1 MSITSIQFKNMADD
15 RRKQWYAHFLKF
27 VVLFISALAV
37 LSLFR
42 AFFLFYFS
50 KGIDAVN
57 ASSALPALWMGLRVD
72 AKWLSLSLVPAYLI
86 LLLAYWKPFFY
97 KYSTLFAGLGLTCMV
112 LLDAVNFGF
121 FSFYKTP
128 ISPLVFGFLQDDTKA
143 ILQTLWH
150 DWPIF
155 SYLFVLFA
163 GVAAPL
169 LISAFSFNRIKAN
182 PKALTLAL
190 LGVTSVLLLAFFIRG
205 SIGKF
210 PLRQEDFAV
219 SKVQLINA
227 SVPNGAAALYEATKA
242 WRNFQIKGEPSQALT
257 KFGYSNIEEAKND
270 LAVRTN
276 TSTQLSF
283 RPNVVFAV
291 MESMSGDIFNSHDSL
306 VNNTLGALEDALKD
320 AVVFRKSVSIENGTF
335 PSLEG
340 LLFDTPISPISQ
352 SIYGRKELSFS
363 QVRAFKEAGY
373 RTIFLTGYP
382 EPWRQ
387 INDTFKFYG
396 FEEIY
401 GQAAIGEKFPNAEK
415 SPWGIGDKW
424 MFKFAEDLLKEAE
437 GTGRPVFIMMLSTT
451 NHPPFKVPD
460 GEKVSKVDLKKL
472 PKIVNIEGSYE
483 GNMELLLQTYQY
495 AANSL
500 GNFILDLK
508 DEGWLKNT
516 IVAATGDHNARMNYQ
531 SEGNWHHVYGVP
543 VLFWL
548 PDQKLRASVDT
559 NRWVSHRDILPSL
572 LVMSTGKVL
581 GNEKG
586 RNLFAKDIEEGAV
599 SFIGWSGS
607 GFVIGK
613 PGMVTLNGK
622 KLECYGWQDDKLI
635 KAEHCSKEQE
645 KMGKEARA
653 QRAIS
658 EFIVRKGLN
667 E

>member
-1 MSITSIQFKNMADD
+1 MGVAAQKVNQNLPNSGFFITS
-15 RRKQWYAHFLKF
+15 L
-27 VVLFISALAV
+27 VV

-42 AFFLFYFS
+42 AFFLYYFS
-50 KGIDAVN
+50 AGLNITPRDWLL
-57 ASSALPALWMGLRVD
+57 ALGVGVRVD
-72 AKWLSLSLVPAYLI
+72 AKWLSLALLPAFLVFI
-86 LLLAYWKPFFY
+86 FSYWKPFFF
-97 KYSTLFAGLGLTCMV
+97 KYSAVLAGIGLFGMV
-112 LLDAVNFGF
+112 LLDTVNFGF

-128 ISPLVFGFLQDDTKA
+128 ISPLVFGFFQDDTKA
-143 ILQTLWH
+143 ILQTLWQ
-150 DWPIF
+150 DWPVL
-155 SYLFVLFA
+155 SYLLVLCA
-163 GVAAPL
+163 GLALPFVAA
-169 LISAFSFNRIKAN
+169 SVCFNRLKTN
-182 PKALTLAL
+182 PRGCLLFL
-190 LGVTSVLLLAFFIRG
+190 LGCVSILLFAFFIRG

-219 SKVQLINA
+219 SKIQLVNA

-257 KFGYSNIEEAKND
+257 KFGYANIEEAKND
-270 LAVRTN
+270 LAVRN
-276 TSTQLSF
+276 NASTQLNF

-306 VNNTLGALEDALKD
+306 VNNTLGALDNALKD
-320 AVVFRKSVSIENGTF
+320 AVVFRKGVSIENGTF

-352 SIYGRKELSFS
+352 SIYGRKVLSFS

-373 RTIFLTGYP
+373 RTIFLTGCP

-508 DEGWLKNT
+508 DKGWLKNT

-548 PDQKLRASVDT
+548 PDQQLKSSADSD
-559 NRWVSHRDILPSL
+559 RWVSHRDIIPTL
-572 LVMSTGKVL
+572 LAMSTGKIL

-599 SFIGWSGS
+599 SFIGWSGA

-622 KLECYGWQDDKLI
+622 NLECYNWQDDKLI
-635 KAEHCSKEQE
+635 KADRCSKEQE

-658 EFIVRKGLN
+658 EYIVRKGLA

>member
-1 MSITSIQFKNMADD
+1 MSTKTQSELSKFFGPVVATGAERICVRNLNNEFSCFKISKKIHSKET
-15 RRKQWYAHFLKF
+15 RREIKYFKFLKKRGISSSF
-27 VVLFISALAV
+27 IPSFISDFETKDEVIIEQELIADHPEQNLFAFRV
-37 LSLFR
+37 EEFVADASDNQLTKLEKLFR
-42 AFFLFYFS
+42 ELYAELKEKNIIIS
-50 KGIDAVN
+50 D
-57 ASSALPALWMGLRVD
+57 LH
-72 AKWLSLSLVPAYLI
+72 
-86 LLLAYWKPFFY
+86 
-97 KYSTLFAGLGLTCMV
+97 AGNMMIYC
-112 LLDAVNFGF
+112 D
-121 FSFYKTP
+121 
-128 ISPLVFGFLQDDTKA
+128 
-143 ILQTLWH
+143 
-150 DWPIF
+150 
-155 SYLFVLFA
+155 
-163 GVAAPL
+163 
-169 LISAFSFNRIKAN
+169 
-182 PKALTLAL
+182 
-190 LGVTSVLLLAFFIRG
+190 
-205 SIGKF
+205 
-210 PLRQEDFAV
+210 V

-257 KFGYSNIEEAKND
+257 KFGYSNIEEAKKD
-270 LAVRTN
+270 LAVRAH

-283 RPNVVFAV
+283 RPNVVFTV

-306 VNNTLGALEDALKD
+306 ANNTLGSLETAMED
-320 AVVFRKSVSIENGTF
+320 AVVFRKGVSIENGTF

-373 RTIFLTGYP
+373 RTIFLTGCP

-415 SPWGIGDKW
+415 SSWGIGDKW

-460 GEKVSKVDLKKL
+460 GEQVSKVDISKL
-472 PKIVNIEGSYE
+472 PKTINLEGSYD
-483 GNMELLLQTYQY
+483 GNMEMLLKTYQY

-500 GNFILDLK
+500 GNFILDLRNK
-508 DEGWLKNT
+508 GWLKNT
-516 IVAATGDHNARMNYQ
+516 IVAATGDHNARMRYQ
-531 SEGNWHHVYGVP
+531 SEGNWHHVFGVP

-548 PDQKLRASVDT
+548 PDQNLKASVDT
-559 NRWVSHRDILPSL
+559 DRWVSHRDILPSL
-572 LVMSTGKVL
+572 LAMSTGKIL

-613 PGMVTLNGK
+613 PGLVTLNSK
-622 KLECYGWQDDKLI
+622 NLECYGWQDDRLVKV
-635 KAEHCSKEQE
+635 ERCSKEQE

-658 EFIVRKGLN
+658 EYIVRKGLN

>member
-1 MSITSIQFKNMADD
+1 
-15 RRKQWYAHFLKF
+15 
-27 VVLFISALAV
+27 
-37 LSLFR
+37 
-42 AFFLFYFS
+42 
-50 KGIDAVN
+50 
-57 ASSALPALWMGLRVD
+57 
-72 AKWLSLSLVPAYLI
+72 
-86 LLLAYWKPFFY
+86 
-97 KYSTLFAGLGLTCMV
+97 MV
-112 LLDAVNFGF
+112 LLDTVNFGF

-128 ISPLVFGFLQDDTKA
+128 ISPLVFGFFQDDTKA
-143 ILQTLWH
+143 ILQTLWQ
-150 DWPIF
+150 DWPVL
-155 SYLFVLFA
+155 SYLLVLCA
-163 GVAAPL
+163 GLALPFVAA
-169 LISAFSFNRIKAN
+169 SVCFNRLKTN
-182 PKALTLAL
+182 PRGCLLFL
-190 LGVTSVLLLAFFIRG
+190 LGCVSILLFAFFIRG

-219 SKVQLINA
+219 SKIQLVNA

-257 KFGYSNIEEAKND
+257 KFGYANIEEAKND
-270 LAVRTN
+270 LAVRN
-276 TSTQLSF
+276 NASTQLNF

-306 VNNTLGALEDALKD
+306 VNNTLGALDNALKD
-320 AVVFRKSVSIENGTF
+320 AVVFRKGVSIENGTF

-352 SIYGRKELSFS
+352 SIYGRKVLSFS

-373 RTIFLTGYP
+373 RTIFLTGCP

-508 DEGWLKNT
+508 DKGWLKNT

-548 PDQKLRASVDT
+548 PDQQL
-559 NRWVSHRDILPSL
+559 
-572 LVMSTGKVL
+572 
-581 GNEKG
+581 
-586 RNLFAKDIEEGAV
+586 
-599 SFIGWSGS
+599 
-607 GFVIGK
+607 
-613 PGMVTLNGK
+613 
-622 KLECYGWQDDKLI
+622 
-635 KAEHCSKEQE
+635 
-645 KMGKEARA
+645 
-653 QRAIS
+653 
-658 EFIVRKGLN
+658 
-667 E
+667 

>member
-1 MSITSIQFKNMADD
+1 MSHQLSIDQENYWYKQFLKAIIFFITS
-15 RRKQWYAHFLKF
+15 L
-27 VVLFISALAV
+27 VV

-42 AFFLFYFS
+42 AFFLYYFS
-50 KGIDAVN
+50 AGLNITPRDWLL
-57 ASSALPALWMGLRVD
+57 ALGVGVRVD
-72 AKWLSLSLVPAYLI
+72 AKWLSLALLPAFLVFI
-86 LLLAYWKPFFY
+86 FSYWKPFFF
-97 KYSTLFAGLGLTCMV
+97 KYSAVLAGIGLFGMV
-112 LLDAVNFGF
+112 LLDTVNFGF

-128 ISPLVFGFLQDDTKA
+128 ISPLVFGFFQDDTKA
-143 ILQTLWH
+143 ILQTLWQ
-150 DWPIF
+150 DWPVL
-155 SYLFVLFA
+155 SYLLVLCA
-163 GVAAPL
+163 GLALPFVAA
-169 LISAFSFNRIKAN
+169 SVCFNRLKTN
-182 PKALTLAL
+182 PRGCLLFL
-190 LGVTSVLLLAFFIRG
+190 LGCVSILLFAFFIRG

-219 SKVQLINA
+219 SKIQLVNA

-257 KFGYSNIEEAKND
+257 KFGYANIEEAKND
-270 LAVRTN
+270 LAVRN
-276 TSTQLSF
+276 NASTQLNF

-306 VNNTLGALEDALKD
+306 VNNTLGALDNALKD
-320 AVVFRKSVSIENGTF
+320 AVVFRKGVSIENGTF

-373 RTIFLTGYP
+373 RTIFLTGCP

-500 GNFILDLK
+500 GNFILELK
-508 DEGWLKNT
+508 DKGWLKNT

-548 PDQKLRASVDT
+548 PDQQLKSSADSD
-559 NRWVSHRDILPSL
+559 RWVSHRDIIPTL
-572 LVMSTGKVL
+572 LAMSTGKIL

-599 SFIGWSGS
+599 SFIGWSGA

-622 KLECYGWQDDKLI
+622 NLECYNWQDDKLI
-635 KAEHCSKEQE
+635 KADRCSKEQE

-658 EFIVRKGLN
+658 EYIVRKGLA

>member
-1 MSITSIQFKNMADD
+1 MKYQKNN
-15 RRKQWYAHFLKF
+15 WFVHFLKSLVFF
-27 VVLFISALAV
+27 VSALFV
-37 LSLFR
+37 LTLFR
-42 AFFLFYFS
+42 LYFLYYFS
-50 KGIDAVN
+50 IG
-57 ASSALPALWMGLRVD
+57 SSEVTLHRILPALWVGLRID
-72 AKWLSLSLVPAYLI
+72 AKWLALSLTPGF
-86 LLLAYWKPFFY
+86 LLFLLSYRKPFLY
-97 KYSTLFAGLGLTCMV
+97 KYSVLFAGLGLFLIV

-128 ISPLVFGFLQDDTKA
+128 ISPLIFGLFQDDTKA
-143 ILQTLWH
+143 ILETLWS
-150 DWPIF
+150 DWPILP
-155 SYLFVLFA
+155 YLFILAA
-163 GVAAPL
+163 GTIFP
-169 LISAFSFNRIKAN
+169 F
-182 PKALTLAL
+182 L
-190 LGVTSVLLLAFFIRG
+190 LGFVTFNKVKFSPQGKFLCVLGLSSLLMITFLIRG
-205 SIGKF
+205 SLGKF

-257 KFGYSNIEEAKND
+257 KFGYSNIEEAETD

-276 TSTQLSF
+276 KSTQLSF

-306 VNNTLGALEDALKD
+306 LNNTLGALDNALED
-320 AVVFRKSVSIENGTF
+320 AVVFRKAVSIENGTF

-373 RTIFLTGYP
+373 RTIFLTGCP

-508 DEGWLKNT
+508 DKGWLKNT

-531 SEGNWHHVYGVP
+531 SEGNWHHVFGVP

-548 PDQKLRASVDT
+548 PDQQLKSSADT
-559 NRWVSHRDILPSL
+559 DRWVSHRDIIPTL
-572 LVMSTGKVL
+572 LAMSTGKIL
-581 GNEKG
+581 SNEKG

-599 SFIGWSGS
+599 SFIGWSGA

-622 KLECYGWQDDKLI
+622 NLECYNWQDDKLI
-635 KAEHCSKEQE
+635 KADRCSKEQE

-658 EFIVRKGLN
+658 EYIVRKGLA

>member
-1 MSITSIQFKNMADD
+1 MKYQKNI
-15 RRKQWYAHFLKF
+15 WFVHFLKSIVF
-27 VVLFISALAV
+27 FISALFV
-37 LSLFR
+37 LALFR
-42 AFFLFYFS
+42 LAFLYYFS
-50 KGIDAVN
+50 IGSTEVTLNRI
-57 ASSALPALWMGLRVD
+57 LPALWVGLRID
-72 AKWLSLSLVPAYLI
+72 AKWLALGLTPGFLLFLLS
-86 LLLAYWKPFFY
+86 YWKPFLF
-97 KYSTLFAGLGLTCMV
+97 KYSALLAGFSLFSMV

-128 ISPLVFGFLQDDTKA
+128 ISPLIFGLFQDDTKA
-143 ILQTLWH
+143 ILETLWS
-150 DWPIF
+150 DWPILPYLLVLVLGTVFPFLSGFLTFNKVRF
-155 SYLFVLFA
+155 SPRGRSLFVL
-163 GVAAPL
+163 G
-169 LISAFSFNRIKAN
+169 LISFLIIAF
-182 PKALTLAL
+182 L
-190 LGVTSVLLLAFFIRG
+190 IRG
-205 SIGKF
+205 SLGKF

-219 SKVQLINA
+219 SRIQIINA
-227 SVPNGAAALYEATKA
+227 SVPNGAAALYESVKA
-242 WRNFQIKGEPSQALT
+242 WRNFQIKGDPTQALT
-257 KFGYSNIEEAKND
+257 KFGFATVEQAEKD
-270 LAVRTN
+270 LPKRN
-276 TSTQLSF
+276 KYQTQLPF
-283 RPNVVFAV
+283 RPNVVFTV
-291 MESMSGDIFNSHDSL
+291 MESMSGDIFNSHDAL
-306 VNNTLGALEDALKD
+306 INNTLGALDRALED
-320 AVVFRKSVSIENGTF
+320 AVVFRKAVSIENGTF

-340 LLFDTPISPISQ
+340 LLFDSPLNPISQ
-352 SIYGRKELSFS
+352 SAYGRKELSFS

-373 RTIFLTGYP
+373 RTIFLTGCP

-401 GQAAIGEKFPNAEK
+401 GQAAIGEKFPHAEK

-472 PKIVNIEGSYE
+472 PKIVNIEGSYD
-483 GNMELLLQTYQY
+483 GNMEMLLKTYQY

-508 DEGWLKNT
+508 KKGWLKNT
-516 IVAATGDHNARMNYQ
+516 IVAATGDHNARMRYQ
-531 SEGNWHHVYGVP
+531 SEGNWHHVFGVP
-543 VLFWL
+543 VLFWI
-548 PDQKLRASVDT
+548 PDQQLKSSADT
-559 NRWVSHRDILPSL
+559 DKWVSHRDIIPTL
-572 LVMSTGKVL
+572 LAMSTGKVL

-586 RNLFAKDIEEGAV
+586 RNLFSKDIEEGAV
-599 SFIGWSGS
+599 SFIGWSGA

-622 KLECYGWQDDKLI
+622 NLECYNWQDDKLI
-635 KAEHCSKEQE
+635 KAERCSKEQE
-645 KMGKEARA
+645 TMGKEARA

>member
-1 MSITSIQFKNMADD
+1 MEAVFLIKFFGRKTSFSIQNDCV
-15 RRKQWYAHFLKF
+15 H
-27 VVLFISALAV
+27 
-37 LSLFR
+37 
-42 AFFLFYFS
+42 FFLYYFS
-50 KGIDAVN
+50 AGLNITPRDWLL
-57 ASSALPALWMGLRVD
+57 ALGVGVRVD
-72 AKWLSLSLVPAYLI
+72 AKWLSLALLPAFLVFI
-86 LLLAYWKPFFY
+86 FSYWKPFFF
-97 KYSTLFAGLGLTCMV
+97 KYSAVLAGIGIFGMV
-112 LLDAVNFGF
+112 LLDTVNFGF

-128 ISPLVFGFLQDDTKA
+128 ISPLVFGFFQDDTKA
-143 ILQTLWH
+143 ILQTLWQ
-150 DWPIF
+150 DWPVL
-155 SYLFVLFA
+155 SYLLVLCA
-163 GVAAPL
+163 GLALPFVAA
-169 LISAFSFNRIKAN
+169 SVCFNRLKTN
-182 PKALTLAL
+182 PRGCLLFL
-190 LGVTSVLLLAFFIRG
+190 LGCVSILLFAFFIRG

-219 SKVQLINA
+219 SKIQLVNA

-257 KFGYSNIEEAKND
+257 KFGYANIEEAKND
-270 LAVRTN
+270 LAVRN
-276 TSTQLSF
+276 NASTQLNF

-306 VNNTLGALEDALKD
+306 VNNTLGALDNALKD
-320 AVVFRKSVSIENGTF
+320 AVVFRKGVSIENGTF

-373 RTIFLTGYP
+373 RTIFLTGCP

-508 DEGWLKNT
+508 DKGWLKNT

-548 PDQKLRASVDT
+548 PDQQLKSSADSD
-559 NRWVSHRDILPSL
+559 RWVSHRDIIPTL
-572 LVMSTGKVL
+572 LAISTGKIL

-599 SFIGWSGS
+599 SFIGWSGA

-622 KLECYGWQDDKLI
+622 NLECYNWQDDKLI
-635 KAEHCSKEQE
+635 KADRCSKEQE

-658 EFIVRKGLN
+658 EYIVRKGLA

>member
-1 MSITSIQFKNMADD
+1 M
-15 RRKQWYAHFLKF
+15 
-27 VVLFISALAV
+27 
-37 LSLFR
+37 
-42 AFFLFYFS
+42 
-50 KGIDAVN
+50 
-57 ASSALPALWMGLRVD
+57 
-72 AKWLSLSLVPAYLI
+72 
-86 LLLAYWKPFFY
+86 
-97 KYSTLFAGLGLTCMV
+97 
-112 LLDAVNFGF
+112 
-121 FSFYKTP
+121 
-128 ISPLVFGFLQDDTKA
+128 
-143 ILQTLWH
+143 
-150 DWPIF
+150 
-155 SYLFVLFA
+155 
-163 GVAAPL
+163 
-169 LISAFSFNRIKAN
+169 
-182 PKALTLAL
+182 
-190 LGVTSVLLLAFFIRG
+190 
-205 SIGKF
+205 
-210 PLRQEDFAV
+210 
-219 SKVQLINA
+219 
-227 SVPNGAAALYEATKA
+227 
-242 WRNFQIKGEPSQALT
+242 
-257 KFGYSNIEEAKND
+257 
-270 LAVRTN
+270 AVRN
-276 TSTQLSF
+276 NASTQLNF

-306 VNNTLGALEDALKD
+306 VNNTLGALDNALKD
-320 AVVFRKSVSIENGTF
+320 AVVFRKGVSIENGTF

-352 SIYGRKELSFS
+352 SIYGRKVLSFS

-373 RTIFLTGYP
+373 RTIFLTGCP

-508 DEGWLKNT
+508 DKGWLKNT

-548 PDQKLRASVDT
+548 PDQQLKSSADSD
-559 NRWVSHRDILPSL
+559 RWVSHRDIIPTL
-572 LVMSTGKVL
+572 LAMSTGKIL

-599 SFIGWSGS
+599 SFIGWSGA

-622 KLECYGWQDDKLI
+622 NLECYNWQDDKLI
-635 KAEHCSKEQE
+635 KADRCSKEQE

-658 EFIVRKGLN
+658 EYIVRKGLA

>member
-1 MSITSIQFKNMADD
+1 MTSTSVQFTNNTKD
-15 RRKQWYAHFLKF
+15 RRKEWLTHFLKF
-27 VVLFISALAV
+27 VVLFVSALAI

-50 KGIDAVN
+50 KGIDAVTIN
-57 ASSALPALWMGLRVD
+57 SVLPALWMGIRVD
-72 AKWLSLSLVPAYLI
+72 AKWLSLSLIPAYLI
-86 LLLAYWKPFFY
+86 LLPAYWKPFLY
-97 KYSTLFAGLGLTCMV
+97 KYSTLFAGLGLICMV
-112 LLDAVNFGF
+112 FLNAVNFGF

-128 ISPLVFGFLQDDTKA
+128 ISSLVFGFLQDDTRA

-155 SYLFVLFA
+155 NYLSVLLI
-163 GVAAPL
+163 GLTVPL
-169 LISAFSFNRIKAN
+169 LISGFSFNGLKAN
-182 PKALTLAL
+182 PKSHSLLL
-190 LGVTSVLLLAFFIRG
+190 LGIVSILLLAFFIRG

-227 SVPNGAAALYEATKA
+227 SVPNGAAALYEAAKA

-257 KFGYSNIEEAKND
+257 KFGYANLEEAKKD
-270 LAVRTN
+270 LAVRGK

-283 RPNVVFAV
+283 RPNVVLAV

-306 VNNTLGALEDALKD
+306 VNNTLGALATALED
-320 AVVFRKSVSIENGTF
+320 AVVFRKAVSIENGTF

-373 RTIFLTGYP
+373 RTIFLTGSP

-387 INDTFKFYG
+387 INETFKFYG

-460 GEKVSKVDLKKL
+460 GEQVSKVDLSKL
-472 PKIVNIEGSYE
+472 PKIINLEGSYD
-483 GNMELLLQTYQY
+483 GNMEMLLKTYQY

-508 DEGWLKNT
+508 NKGWLKNT
-516 IVAATGDHNARMNYQ
+516 IVAATGDHNARMRYQ
-531 SEGNWHHVYGVP
+531 SEGNWHHVFGVP

-548 PDQKLRASVDT
+548 PDQQVKSSANSD
-559 NRWVSHRDILPSL
+559 RWVSHRDIVPTL
-572 LVMSTGKVL
+572 LAMATGKIL

-586 RNLFAKDIEEGAV
+586 RNLFAKDVKEGAV

-622 KLECYGWQDDKLI
+622 NLECYSWHEDKLV
-635 KAEHCSKEQE
+635 KAERCSNEQE
-645 KMGKEARA
+645 TMGKEATA

>member
-1 MSITSIQFKNMADD
+1 MKSQKNI
-15 RRKQWYAHFLKF
+15 WFVHFLKSVVFF
-27 VVLFISALAV
+27 VSTLIVLA
-37 LSLFR
+37 LFR
-42 AFFLFYFS
+42 IAFLYYFS
-50 KGIDAVN
+50 IGSTEVTLN
-57 ASSALPALWMGLRVD
+57 RLLPALWVGLRLD
-72 AKWLSLSLVPAYLI
+72 AKWLALSLTPGF
-86 LLLAYWKPFFY
+86 LLFLLSYWKPFLF
-97 KYSTLFAGLGLTCMV
+97 KYSALFAGLGLFSMV

-128 ISPLVFGFLQDDTKA
+128 ISPLIFGLFQDDTKA
-143 ILQTLWH
+143 ILETLWS
-150 DWPIF
+150 DWPIL
-155 SYLFVLFA
+155 SYLLVLVLGTFLPFLF
-163 GVAAPL
+163 GSLTFNKVKFSPRGNSL
-169 LISAFSFNRIKAN
+169 FLIG
-182 PKALTLAL
+182 LA
-190 LGVTSVLLLAFFIRG
+190 SVMIMTFLIRG
-205 SIGKF
+205 SLGKF

-219 SKVQLINA
+219 SKIQLINA
-227 SVPNGAAALYEATKA
+227 SVPNGAAALYESVKA
-242 WRNFQIKGEPSQALT
+242 WRNFQIKGDPAQALT
-257 KFGYSNIEEAKND
+257 KFGFTTVEQAEKD
-270 LAVRTN
+270 LPKRN
-276 TSTQLSF
+276 KPQTQLPF
-283 RPNVVFAV
+283 RPNVVFTV
-291 MESMSGDIFNSHDSL
+291 MESMSGDIFNSHDVL
-306 VNNTLGALEDALKD
+306 LNNTLGALESALED
-320 AVVFRKSVSIENGTF
+320 AVVYRKAVSIENGTF

-340 LLFDTPISPISQ
+340 LLFDTPLNPISQ
-352 SIYGRKELSFS
+352 SAYGRKELSFS

-373 RTIFLTGYP
+373 RTIFLTGCP

-396 FEEIY
+396 FDEIY

-460 GEKVSKVDLKKL
+460 GEQVSKVNLNKL
-472 PKIVNIEGSYE
+472 PKIINIEGSYD
-483 GNMELLLQTYQY
+483 GNMEMLLKTYQY

-508 DEGWLKNT
+508 NKGWLKNT
-516 IVAATGDHNARMNYQ
+516 IVAATGDHNARMRYQ
-531 SEGNWHHVYGVP
+531 SEGNWHHVFGVP
-543 VLFWL
+543 VLFWI
-548 PDQKLRASVDT
+548 PDQQLKVSVNSD
-559 NRWVSHRDILPSL
+559 RWVSHRDIIPTL
-572 LVMSTGKVL
+572 LAMSTGKTL

-586 RNLFAKDIEEGAV
+586 RNLFAKGIEEGAV
-599 SFIGWSGS
+599 SFIGWSGA

-622 KLECYGWQDDKLI
+622 NLECYNWQDDKLV
-635 KAEHCSKEQE
+635 KAERCSKEQE

>member
-1 MSITSIQFKNMADD
+1 MTNQSAIDQKNYWL
-15 RRKQWYAHFLKF
+15 KHFLKAIIF
-27 VVLFISALAV
+27 FIFSLVV

-42 AFFLFYFS
+42 VFFFFYFS
-50 KGIDAVN
+50 TGLN
-57 ASSALPALWMGLRVD
+57 LSAPNFLPAVGIGIRVD
-72 AKWLSLSLVPAYLI
+72 AKWLSLALLPAFLFF
-86 LLLAYWKPFFY
+86 LCSYWKPFLF
-97 KYSTLFAGLGLTCMV
+97 KYSTLLAGIGLFSMV

-128 ISPLVFGFLQDDTKA
+128 ISPLVFGFFQDDTKA
-143 ILQTLWH
+143 ILQTLWQ
-150 DWPIF
+150 DWPIL
-155 SYLFVLFA
+155 SYLLVLFA
-163 GVAAPL
+163 GLVVPFIAA
-169 LISAFSFNRIKAN
+169 SFFFNRVKNNLKGYQFI
-182 PKALTLAL
+182 L
-190 LGVTSVLLLAFFIRG
+190 LSIVCILLFAFFIRG

-242 WRNFQIKGEPSQALT
+242 WRNFQIKGEPSQALA
-257 KFGYSNIEEAKND
+257 KFGYASIEEAKKD
-270 LAVRTN
+270 LAVREN

-306 VNNTLGALEDALKD
+306 VNNTLGALETALEDAI
-320 AVVFRKSVSIENGTF
+320 VFRKAVSIENGTF

-373 RTIFLTGYP
+373 RTIFLTGCP

-415 SPWGIGDKW
+415 SAWGIGDKW

-460 GEKVSKVDLKKL
+460 GEQLSKVDISKL
-472 PKIVNIEGSYE
+472 PKTINLEGSYD
-483 GNMELLLQTYQY
+483 GNMEMLLKTYQY

-508 DEGWLKNT
+508 SKGWLKNT
-516 IVAATGDHNARMNYQ
+516 IVAATGDHNARMRYQ
-531 SEGNWHHVYGVP
+531 SEGNWHHVFGVP

-548 PDQKLRASVDT
+548 PDQQLKSSADT
-559 NRWVSHRDILPSL
+559 DRWVSHRDIIPTL
-572 LVMSTGKVL
+572 LAMSTGKVL

-586 RNLFAKDIEEGAV
+586 RNLFAKDIQEGAV

-622 KLECYGWQDDKLI
+622 NLECYNWRDDKLV
-635 KAEHCSKEQE
+635 KTESCSKAQE
-645 KMGKEARA
+645 EMGKDARA

-658 EFIVRKGLN
+658 EYIVREGLQ

>member
-1 MSITSIQFKNMADD
+1 MLHQLSIDQENY
-15 RRKQWYAHFLKF
+15 WYKHFLKAIIF
-27 VVLFISALAV
+27 FITSLVV

-42 AFFLFYFS
+42 AFFLYYFS
-50 KGIDAVN
+50 AGLNITPRDWLL
-57 ASSALPALWMGLRVD
+57 ALGVGVRVD
-72 AKWLSLSLVPAYLI
+72 AKWLSLALLPAFLVFI
-86 LLLAYWKPFFY
+86 FSYWKPFFF
-97 KYSTLFAGLGLTCMV
+97 KYSAVLAGIGLFGMV
-112 LLDAVNFGF
+112 LLDTVNFGF

-128 ISPLVFGFLQDDTKA
+128 ISPLVFGFFQDDTKA
-143 ILQTLWH
+143 ILQTLWQ
-150 DWPIF
+150 DWPVL
-155 SYLFVLFA
+155 SYLLVLCA
-163 GVAAPL
+163 GLALPFVAA
-169 LISAFSFNRIKAN
+169 SVCFNRLKTN
-182 PKALTLAL
+182 PRGCLLFL
-190 LGVTSVLLLAFFIRG
+190 LGCVSILLFAFFIRG

-219 SKVQLINA
+219 SKIQLVNA

-257 KFGYSNIEEAKND
+257 KFGYANIEEAKND
-270 LAVRTN
+270 LAVRN
-276 TSTQLSF
+276 NASTQLNF

-306 VNNTLGALEDALKD
+306 VNNTLGALDNALKD
-320 AVVFRKSVSIENGTF
+320 AVVFRKGVSIENGTF

-373 RTIFLTGYP
+373 RTIFLTGCP

-508 DEGWLKNT
+508 DKGWLQNT

-548 PDQKLRASVDT
+548 PDQQLKSSADSD
-559 NRWVSHRDILPSL
+559 RWVSHRDIIPTL
-572 LVMSTGKVL
+572 LAMSTGKIL

-599 SFIGWSGS
+599 SFIGWSGA

-622 KLECYGWQDDKLI
+622 NLECYNWQDDKLI
-635 KAEHCSKEQE
+635 KADRCSKEQE

-658 EFIVRKGLN
+658 EYIVRKGLA

>member
-1 MSITSIQFKNMADD
+1 MSHQLSIDQENY
-15 RRKQWYAHFLKF
+15 WYKHFLKAIIF
-27 VVLFISALAV
+27 FITSLVV

-42 AFFLFYFS
+42 AFFLYYFS
-50 KGIDAVN
+50 AGLNITPRDWLL
-57 ASSALPALWMGLRVD
+57 ALGVGVRVD
-72 AKWLSLSLVPAYLI
+72 AKWLSLALLPAFLVFI
-86 LLLAYWKPFFY
+86 FSYWKPFFF
-97 KYSTLFAGLGLTCMV
+97 KYSAVLAGIGLFGMV
-112 LLDAVNFGF
+112 LLDTVNFGF

-128 ISPLVFGFLQDDTKA
+128 ISPLVFGFFQDDTKA
-143 ILQTLWH
+143 ILQTLWQ
-150 DWPIF
+150 DWPVL
-155 SYLFVLFA
+155 SYLLVLCA
-163 GVAAPL
+163 GLALPFVAA
-169 LISAFSFNRIKAN
+169 SVCFNRLKTN
-182 PKALTLAL
+182 PRGCLLFL
-190 LGVTSVLLLAFFIRG
+190 LGCVSILLFAFFIRG

-219 SKVQLINA
+219 SKIQLVNA

-257 KFGYSNIEEAKND
+257 KFGYANIEEAKND
-270 LAVRTN
+270 LAVRN
-276 TSTQLSF
+276 NASTQLNF

-306 VNNTLGALEDALKD
+306 VNNTLGALDNALKD
-320 AVVFRKSVSIENGTF
+320 AVVFRKGVSIENGTF

-352 SIYGRKELSFS
+352 SIYGRKVLSFS
-363 QVRAFKEAGY
+363 QVRAF
-373 RTIFLTGYP
+373 
-382 EPWRQ
+382 
-387 INDTFKFYG
+387 
-396 FEEIY
+396 
-401 GQAAIGEKFPNAEK
+401 
-415 SPWGIGDKW
+415 
-424 MFKFAEDLLKEAE
+424 KEAE

-508 DEGWLKNT
+508 DKGWLKNT

-548 PDQKLRASVDT
+548 PDQQLKSSADSD
-559 NRWVSHRDILPSL
+559 RWVSHRDIIPTL
-572 LVMSTGKVL
+572 LAMSTGKIL

-599 SFIGWSGS
+599 SFIGWSGA

-622 KLECYGWQDDKLI
+622 NLECYNWQDDKLI
-635 KAEHCSKEQE
+635 KADRCSKEQE

-658 EFIVRKGLN
+658 EYIVRKGLA

>member
-1 MSITSIQFKNMADD
+1 MSHQLSIDQENY
-15 RRKQWYAHFLKF
+15 WYKHFLKAIIF
-27 VVLFISALAV
+27 FITSLVV

-42 AFFLFYFS
+42 AFFLYYFS
-50 KGIDAVN
+50 AGLNITPRDWLL
-57 ASSALPALWMGLRVD
+57 ALGVGVRVD
-72 AKWLSLSLVPAYLI
+72 AKWLSLALLPAFLVFI
-86 LLLAYWKPFFY
+86 FSYWKPFFF
-97 KYSTLFAGLGLTCMV
+97 KYSAVLAGIGLFGMV
-112 LLDAVNFGF
+112 LLDTVNFGF

-128 ISPLVFGFLQDDTKA
+128 ISPLVFGFFQDDTKA
-143 ILQTLWH
+143 ILQTLWQ
-150 DWPIF
+150 DWPVL
-155 SYLFVLFA
+155 SYLLVLCA
-163 GVAAPL
+163 GLALPFVAA
-169 LISAFSFNRIKAN
+169 SVCFNRLKTN
-182 PKALTLAL
+182 PRGCLLFL
-190 LGVTSVLLLAFFIRG
+190 LGCVSILLFAFFIRG

-219 SKVQLINA
+219 SKIQLVNA

-257 KFGYSNIEEAKND
+257 KFGYANIEEAKND
-270 LAVRTN
+270 LAVRN
-276 TSTQLSF
+276 NASTQLNF

-306 VNNTLGALEDALKD
+306 VNNTLGALDNALKD
-320 AVVFRKSVSIENGTF
+320 AVVFRKGVSIENGTF

-352 SIYGRKELSFS
+352 SIYGRKVLSFS

-373 RTIFLTGYP
+373 RTIFLTGCP

-424 MFKFAEDLLKEAE
+424 MFKFDEDLLKEAE

-508 DEGWLKNT
+508 DKGWLKNT

-548 PDQKLRASVDT
+548 PDQQLKSSADSD
-559 NRWVSHRDILPSL
+559 RWVSHRDIIPTL
-572 LVMSTGKVL
+572 LAMSTGKIL

-599 SFIGWSGS
+599 SFIGWSGA

-622 KLECYGWQDDKLI
+622 NLECYNWQDDKLI
-635 KAEHCSKEQE
+635 KADRCSKEQE

-658 EFIVRKGLN
+658 EYIVRKGLA

>member
-1 MSITSIQFKNMADD
+1 MSHQLSTDQENY
-15 RRKQWYAHFLKF
+15 WYKHFLKAIIF
-27 VVLFISALAV
+27 FITSLVV

-42 AFFLFYFS
+42 AFFLYYFS
-50 KGIDAVN
+50 AGLNITPRDWLL
-57 ASSALPALWMGLRVD
+57 ALGVGVRVD
-72 AKWLSLSLVPAYLI
+72 AKWLSLALLPAFLVFI
-86 LLLAYWKPFFY
+86 FSYWKPFFF
-97 KYSTLFAGLGLTCMV
+97 KYSAVLAGIGIFGMV
-112 LLDAVNFGF
+112 LLDTVNFGF

-128 ISPLVFGFLQDDTKA
+128 ISPLVFGFFQDDTKA
-143 ILQTLWH
+143 ILQTLWQ
-150 DWPIF
+150 DWPVL
-155 SYLFVLFA
+155 SYLLVLCA
-163 GVAAPL
+163 GLALPFVAA
-169 LISAFSFNRIKAN
+169 SVCFNRLKTN
-182 PKALTLAL
+182 PRGCLLFL
-190 LGVTSVLLLAFFIRG
+190 LGCVSILLFAFFIRG

-219 SKVQLINA
+219 SKIQLVNA

-257 KFGYSNIEEAKND
+257 KFGYANIEEAKND
-270 LAVRTN
+270 LAVRN
-276 TSTQLSF
+276 NASTQLNF

-306 VNNTLGALEDALKD
+306 VNNTLGALDNALKD
-320 AVVFRKSVSIENGTF
+320 AVVFRKGVSIENGTF

-373 RTIFLTGYP
+373 RTIFLTGCP

-508 DEGWLKNT
+508 DKGWLKNT

-548 PDQKLRASVDT
+548 PDQQLKSSADSD
-559 NRWVSHRDILPSL
+559 RWVSHRDIIPTL
-572 LVMSTGKVL
+572 LAISTGKIL

-599 SFIGWSGS
+599 SFIGWSGA

-622 KLECYGWQDDKLI
+622 NLECYNWQDDKLI
-635 KAEHCSKEQE
+635 KADRCSKEQE

-658 EFIVRKGLN
+658 EYIVRKGLA

>member
-1 MSITSIQFKNMADD
+1 MSHQLSIDQENY
-15 RRKQWYAHFLKF
+15 WYKHFLKAIIF
-27 VVLFISALAV
+27 FITSLVV

-42 AFFLFYFS
+42 AFFLYYFS
-50 KGIDAVN
+50 AGLNITPRDWLL
-57 ASSALPALWMGLRVD
+57 ALGVGVRVD
-72 AKWLSLSLVPAYLI
+72 AKWLSLALLPAFLVFI
-86 LLLAYWKPFFY
+86 FSYWKPFFF
-97 KYSTLFAGLGLTCMV
+97 KYSAVLAGIGIFGMV
-112 LLDAVNFGF
+112 LLDTVNFGF

-128 ISPLVFGFLQDDTKA
+128 ISPLVFGFFQDDTKA
-143 ILQTLWH
+143 ILQTLWQ
-150 DWPIF
+150 DWPVL
-155 SYLFVLFA
+155 SYLLVLCA
-163 GVAAPL
+163 GLALPFVAA
-169 LISAFSFNRIKAN
+169 SVCFNRLKTN
-182 PKALTLAL
+182 PRGCLLFL
-190 LGVTSVLLLAFFIRG
+190 LGCVSILLFAFFIRG

-219 SKVQLINA
+219 SKIQLVNA
-227 SVPNGAAALYEATKA
+227 SVHNGAAALYEATKA

-257 KFGYSNIEEAKND
+257 KFGYANIEEAKND
-270 LAVRTN
+270 LAVRN
-276 TSTQLSF
+276 NASTQLNF

-306 VNNTLGALEDALKD
+306 VNNTLGALDNALKD
-320 AVVFRKSVSIENGTF
+320 AVVFRKGVSIENGTF

-373 RTIFLTGYP
+373 RTIFLTGCP

-508 DEGWLKNT
+508 DKGWLKNT

-548 PDQKLRASVDT
+548 PDQQLKSSADSD
-559 NRWVSHRDILPSL
+559 RWVSHRDIIPTL
-572 LVMSTGKVL
+572 LAMSTGKIL

-599 SFIGWSGS
+599 SFIGWSGA

-622 KLECYGWQDDKLI
+622 NLECYNWQDDKLI
-635 KAEHCSKEQE
+635 KADRCSKEQE

-658 EFIVRKGLN
+658 EYIVRKGLA

>member
-1 MSITSIQFKNMADD
+1 MQTKILWINHFWKALVFFLFSIF
-15 RRKQWYAHFLKF
+15 
-27 VVLFISALAV
+27 V
-37 LSLFR
+37 LSCFR
-42 AFFLFYFS
+42 LFFLFYFS
-50 KGIDAVN
+50 DGFSEFGIKDIF
-57 ASSALPALWMGLRVD
+57 PALWTGLRVD
-72 AKWLSLSLVPAYLI
+72 AKWLSLSLAPAF
-86 LLLAYWKPFFY
+86 LLLLISYWKPFLF
-97 KYSTLFAGLGLTCMV
+97 KYSSVFAIIGFFGMV
-112 LLDAVNFGF
+112 ALDAINFGF

-128 ISPLVFGFLQDDTKA
+128 ISPLIFGFVQDDTEA
-143 ILQTLWH
+143 ILKTLWS
-150 DWPIF
+150 DWPIAT
-155 SYLFVLFA
+155 YLIVIIA
-163 GVAAPL
+163 GTAFPT
-169 LISAFSFNRIKAN
+169 LIGSLINIRKSE
-182 PKALTLAL
+182 PKGVVIFM
-190 LGVTSVLLLAFFIRG
+190 LGLLATLVLSFFIRG
-205 SIGKF
+205 SLTKF

-219 SKVQLINA
+219 SKIQLINA

-242 WRNFQIKGEPSQALT
+242 WRNFQIKGAPEQALHN
-257 KFGYSNIEEAKND
+257 FGYSSVEEAKKD
-270 LAVRTN
+270 LVNRDN
-276 TSTQLSF
+276 TLTQLPF
-283 RPNVVFAV
+283 RPNVVFTV
-291 MESMSGDIFNSHDSL
+291 MESMSGDIFNSHDAL
-306 VNNTLGALEDALKD
+306 INNTLGSLETAIKD
-320 AVVFRKSVSIENGTF
+320 AVVFRKAVSIANGTF

-340 LLFDTPISPISQ
+340 LLFDTPMSPISQ

-373 RTIFLTGYP
+373 RTIFLTGCP

-460 GEKVSKVDLKKL
+460 GEQVSKVDLNKL
-472 PKIVNIEGSYE
+472 PKIINIQGSYD
-483 GNMELLLQTYQY
+483 GNMEMLLKTYQY

-508 DEGWLKNT
+508 NKGWLKNT
-516 IVAATGDHNARMNYQ
+516 IVAATGDHNARMRYQ
-531 SEGNWHHVYGVP
+531 SEGNWHHVFGVP

-548 PDQKLRASVDT
+548 PDQKLKNSVDVD
-559 NRWVSHRDILPSL
+559 RWVSHRDIIPTL
-572 LVMSTGKVL
+572 LAMSTGKIL

-599 SFIGWSGS
+599 SFIGWSGA

-622 KLECYGWQDDKLI
+622 NLECYSWQDDKLV
-635 KAEHCSKEQE
+635 KSEHCSKEQE

-658 EFIVRKGLN
+658 EYIVRKGLA

>member
-1 MSITSIQFKNMADD
+1 M
-15 RRKQWYAHFLKF
+15 
-27 VVLFISALAV
+27 
-37 LSLFR
+37 
-42 AFFLFYFS
+42 
-50 KGIDAVN
+50 
-57 ASSALPALWMGLRVD
+57 
-72 AKWLSLSLVPAYLI
+72 
-86 LLLAYWKPFFY
+86 
-97 KYSTLFAGLGLTCMV
+97 
-112 LLDAVNFGF
+112 
-121 FSFYKTP
+121 
-128 ISPLVFGFLQDDTKA
+128 
-143 ILQTLWH
+143 
-150 DWPIF
+150 
-155 SYLFVLFA
+155 
-163 GVAAPL
+163 
-169 LISAFSFNRIKAN
+169 
-182 PKALTLAL
+182 
-190 LGVTSVLLLAFFIRG
+190 TSVLLLAFFIRG

-373 RTIFLTGYP
+373 RTIFLTGCP

-559 NRWVSHRDILPSL
+559 NRWVSHKDILPSL

>member
-1 MSITSIQFKNMADD
+1 MADD

-112 LLDAVNFGF
+112 LLDAVNFRF

-373 RTIFLTGYP
+373 RTIFLTGCP

>member
-1 MSITSIQFKNMADD
+1 MEAVFLIKFFGRKTSFSIQNDCV
-15 RRKQWYAHFLKF
+15 H
-27 VVLFISALAV
+27 
-37 LSLFR
+37 
-42 AFFLFYFS
+42 FFLYYFS
-50 KGIDAVN
+50 AGLNITPRDWLL
-57 ASSALPALWMGLRVD
+57 ALGVGVRVD
-72 AKWLSLSLVPAYLI
+72 AKWLSLALLPAFLVFI
-86 LLLAYWKPFFY
+86 FSYWKPFFF
-97 KYSTLFAGLGLTCMV
+97 KYSAVLAGIGLFGMV
-112 LLDAVNFGF
+112 LLDTVNFGF

-128 ISPLVFGFLQDDTKA
+128 ISPLVFGFFQDDTKA
-143 ILQTLWH
+143 ILQTLWQ
-150 DWPIF
+150 DWPVL
-155 SYLFVLFA
+155 SYLLVLCA
-163 GVAAPL
+163 GLALPFVAA
-169 LISAFSFNRIKAN
+169 SVCFNRLKTN
-182 PKALTLAL
+182 PRGCLLFL
-190 LGVTSVLLLAFFIRG
+190 LGCVSILLFAFFIRG

-219 SKVQLINA
+219 SKIQLVNA

-257 KFGYSNIEEAKND
+257 KFGYANIEEAKND
-270 LAVRTN
+270 LAVRN
-276 TSTQLSF
+276 NASTQLNF

-306 VNNTLGALEDALKD
+306 VNNTLGALDNALKD
-320 AVVFRKSVSIENGTF
+320 AVVFRKGVSIENGTF

-352 SIYGRKELSFS
+352 SIYGRKVLSFS

-373 RTIFLTGYP
+373 RTIFLTGCP

-508 DEGWLKNT
+508 DKGWLKNT

-548 PDQKLRASVDT
+548 PDQQLKSSADSD
-559 NRWVSHRDILPSL
+559 RWVSHRDIIPTL
-572 LVMSTGKVL
+572 LAMSTGKIL

-599 SFIGWSGS
+599 SFIGWSGA

-622 KLECYGWQDDKLI
+622 NLECYNWQDDKLI
-635 KAEHCSKEQE
+635 KADRCSKEQE

-658 EFIVRKGLN
+658 EYIVRKGLA